1 MLPPPEV
8 PPLRMSCVRLEDR
21 AGIGVKAFIFARR
34 MGFDQRACWEIG
46 IAVQELVSNIVR
58 HAGGGFLELY
68 AGRGVMEVI
77 ATDHGPGIPVAV
89 IDQGAAW
96 PRGLG
101 AVKRLMHE
109 LEIDSNPDAGTCI
122 RARRFTERR
131 A

>member
-1 MLPPPEV
+1 VPSPELPPV
-8 PPLRMSCVRLEDR
+8 RMRCVRLEDR
-21 AGIGVKAFIFARR
+21 AGIGVKAFSFARR

-58 HAGGGFLELY
+58 HAGGGHLELY
-68 AGRGVMEVI
+68 AGLDVLEVI
-77 ATDHGPGIPVAV
+77 ATDNGPGIPSALLAE
-89 IDQGAAW
+89 GAGW

-109 LEIDSNPDAGTCI
+109 LEIDSNPAAGTCI

-131 A
+131 R